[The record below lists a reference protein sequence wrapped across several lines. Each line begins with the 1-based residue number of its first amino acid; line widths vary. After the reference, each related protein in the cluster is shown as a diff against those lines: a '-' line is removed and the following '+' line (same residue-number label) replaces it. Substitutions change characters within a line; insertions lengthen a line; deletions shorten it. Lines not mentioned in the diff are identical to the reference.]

1 MCGYN
6 IDICE
11 VQWVSVRVFHFPKAA
26 DEVFMEGYVSQP
38 VQPWQIPYR
47 ALTPRAG
54 ECENLLV
61 QVCASMSTVAYAS
74 FRMEPGYMIAGVAAG
89 VAAAQAVHAKQAVQD
104 IDVPALQKRLRELG
118 QVIEW
123 TTAAP

>member
-1 MCGYN
+1 
-6 IDICE
+6 
-11 VQWVSVRVFHFPKAA
+11 
-26 DEVFMEGYVSQP
+26 MEGYVSQP

-61 QVCASMSTVAYAS
+61 PVCASMSTVAYAS